1 MAGAATVDILL
12 SVDGGLTYT
21 TTLASGVA
29 NDGSETIVAPNT
41 PAPYCRIMVQPTGAP
56 FFSVNTVDFAI
67 DYLVAEVCTT
77 YNSGTINLGIPDS
90 TGANV
95 QGPVVGHTINIPDNV
110 LISDVNVYFD
120 VTHTYTQD
128 LILLINNVGNQ
139 DQVQVVARI
148 CGGESGIDATFD
160 DEAGALVCGGTGN
173 ITTGVYQASNLL
185 GVFNG
190 QMSGGDWDM
199 LAVDFYNGDTG
210 QVNSYSIEIC
220 ETVATA
226 LAVEDNSFT
235 QFNVYPNPTNG
246 VVNISLS
253 TFEDVKVTLYDISGR
268 HIYSD
273 TLENNSNTF
282 NKNIDLS
289 NVASGVYLLNVKS
302 GSKTATK
309 KLVIQ

>member
-1 MAGAATVDILL
+1 
-12 SVDGGLTYT
+12 
-21 TTLASGVA
+21 
-29 NDGSETIVAPNT
+29 
-41 PAPYCRIMVQPTGAP
+41 
-56 FFSVNTVDFAI
+56 
-67 DYLVAEVCTT
+67 
-77 YNSGTINLGIPDS
+77 
-90 TGANV
+90 
-95 QGPVVGHTINIPDNV
+95 
-110 LISDVNVYFD
+110 
-120 VTHTYTQD
+120 

-160 DEAGALVCGGTGN
+160 DQAGALVCGGTGN

-226 LAVEDNSFT
+226 LAVGDNSFVE
-235 QFNVYPNPTNG
+235 FNVYPNPTNG
-246 VVNISLS
+246 MVNITLS
-253 TFEDVKVTLYDISGR
+253 TFDDVKVTLYDISGR
-268 HIYSD
+268 QIYSQ

-289 NVASGVYLLNVKS
+289 SVASGVYLLNVKS
-302 GSKTATK
+302 GTKTATK
-309 KLVIQ
+309 KLVIR